1 MLERGPEMTQMIWQ
15 ATHHA
20 HAGETTPPGIDVVP
34 FEGEPI
40 AVRPSPDLD
49 RLLASI
55 RAHEIEEIDAVAAY
69 EGLARE
75 TADPVI
81 RGLLRM
87 LVEDEEHHHRV
98 FRAMAMS
105 LRAVATS
112 ASREI
117 NLPPRGVPTTAVEP
131 LRKYAKQERETVD
144 KLRALADQAPDLFG
158 GLFALLL
165 QLVALDGE
173 KHELILRFV
182 VKELEAARD
191 IEGRS
196 AS

>member
-1 MLERGPEMTQMIWQ
+1 MTQMIWQ

-20 HAGETTPPGIDVVP
+20 HAGETTPSGVDVTP

-49 RLLASI
+49 RLLSSI

-69 EGLARE
+69 EDLARE
-75 TADPVI
+75 TADPVV
-81 RGLLRM
+81 RSLLRM
-87 LVEDEEHHHRV
+87 LIDDEEHHHRV
-98 FRAMAMS
+98 FRAMAMN

-131 LRKYAKQERETVD
+131 LREYAKQERETVE
-144 KLRALADQAPDLFG
+144 KLRALADQAPELFG

-165 QLVALDGE
+165 RLVALDGE

-182 VKELEAARD
+182 VKELEAAR
-191 IEGRS
+191 ETERFP